1 MSTTRKGADIF
12 LFQLMLLL
20 CAIWGSQQVAIKL
33 AAADIAP
40 LLQVALRS
48 AIAALLV
55 GAVLLCQR
63 GWRHWLPCTWRAG
76 LLAGGLFALEFFFI
90 ARGLLYTSASH
101 MAVFLYTAPIFS
113 ALGLHL
119 LLPGERLRSWQWLGI
134 FLCFAGVVMAFAG
147 GGGWAELDGRMLLGD
162 ALGLCAGMAW
172 GATTVVVRGSRLSEA
187 PPALTLFY
195 QLAVASILLLAYALV
210 FVDLGSVRWTPV
222 AIASVLLQGVVVSFF
237 SYLAWFWLLRRY
249 LASNM
254 AVFSFMTPLF
264 GVSFGVLVLDEP
276 LSLNFIIGAL
286 LVLTGISLVS
296 SDTWLRRRLAMRRGG
311 VEQVNG

>member
-1 MSTTRKGADIF
+1 MTAARKGADFF

-33 AAADIAP
+33 AADDVAP
-40 LLQVALRS
+40 MLQVALRS
-48 AIAALLV
+48 GIAAFLV
-55 GAVLLCQR
+55 GLLLLWQR
-63 GWRHWLPCTWRAG
+63 GWQGWLGPTWLAG
-76 LLAGGLFALEFFFI
+76 LLTGVLFALEFFFI
-90 ARGLLYTSASH
+90 ALGLQHTTASH

-119 LLPGERLRSWQWLGI
+119 LLPSERLRRLQWLGI
-134 FLCFAGVVMAFAG
+134 TLCFAGVVVAFG
-147 GGGWAELDGRMLLGD
+147 LGGGWEASMLLGD

-187 PPALTLFY
+187 PAGLTLFY
-195 QLAVASILLLAYALV
+195 QLAVAFVLLLGYALLV
-210 FVDLGSVRWTPV
+210 VDFGQLRWSVLAVGS
-222 AIASVLLQGVVVSFF
+222 ILLQGVVVSFA

-264 GVSFGVLVLDEP
+264 GVSFGVLVLDES
-276 LSLNFIIGAL
+276 LSLNFIIGAA
-286 LVLTGISLVS
+286 LVLAGILLVS
-296 SDTWLRRRLAMRRGG
+296 SEAWLRRCLASWRG
-311 VEQVNG
+311 VPQQP